1 MKAPLWFALRVA
13 SAPLAAAHTSRLAAQ
28 APLRFVSVSA
38 GAGHSCALAS
48 EGVAYCWGGN
58 PVGQLGSDSAQE
70 HCATLGR
77 PYPCSPTPLR
87 VKGAQ
92 RFTSLSLGA
101 AVTCGLVVSGAVY
114 CWGDRTFGPVGDTAL
129 ATWTTPVMVADTPT
143 FVSLSA
149 GSGVFCGVTASG
161 AAYCA
166 GRKDLLGTGQPVTA
180 FTAFDRERQ
189 PVPVSGGLAFSTIGI
204 GNAFACGL
212 AHDGRTY
219 CWGMDLGWGVLGRRG
234 AQSSSPLLI
243 ADAPRFQSLSVGEY
257 HICGLTPDGTAFC
270 WGGGTH
276 GQLGNGSAE
285 SNPRPVRVDAPL
297 VFRSISA
304 GSSHTCAV
312 TADGVAYCWGSNDS
326 GQLGNPNTHDNCS
339 EGVCSRRPQAVA
351 GDLRF
356 TGISAGASHT
366 CGVTT
371 SGVVY
376 CWGSNDDGQ
385 LGVPRGRKQCGF
397 GQDAEPCSLTPVRVS
412 DPRQ

>member
-1 MKAPLWFALRVA
+1 
-13 SAPLAAAHTSRLAAQ
+13 
-28 APLRFVSVSA
+28 
-38 GAGHSCALAS
+38 
-48 EGVAYCWGGN
+48 
-58 PVGQLGSDSAQE
+58 
-70 HCATLGR
+70 
-77 PYPCSPTPLR
+77 
-87 VKGAQ
+87 
-92 RFTSLSLGA
+92 
-101 AVTCGLVVSGAVY
+101 
-114 CWGDRTFGPVGDTAL
+114 L

-166 GRKDLLGTGQPVTA
+166 GRKDLLGTGQPVTP

-212 AHDGRTY
+212 ARDGRTY

-243 ADAPRFQSLSVGEY
+243 ADAPRFQSLSVGGY

-270 WGGGTH
+270 WGGGGM
-276 GQLGNGSAE
+276 GQLGDGRAAGDAQ
-285 SNPRPVRVDAPL
+285 PVRAETSVRFA
-297 VFRSISA
+297 SISA
-304 GSSHTCAV
+304 GGSHTCAL
-312 TADGVAYCWGSNDS
+312 TADGAAYCWGSNTS
-326 GQLGNPNTHDNCS
+326 GQLGNPDTRETCTEGLMA

-376 CWGSNDDGQ
+376 CWGSNDDG
-385 LGVPRGRKQCGF
+385 
-397 GQDAEPCSLTPVRVS
+397 
-412 DPRQ
+412 